1 MLAGFYFPWDRP
13 GVFPSG
19 EWFMWVWS
27 TLCPACLSLSG
38 SIMRISRDCVV
49 VEIWVNSDN
58 ENRELVCLLLSCSLG
73 TGRGT
78 RMNGPLAGGT
88 SLG

>member
-1 MLAGFYFPWDRP
+1 
-13 GVFPSG
+13 
-19 EWFMWVWS
+19 
-27 TLCPACLSLSG
+27 
-38 SIMRISRDCVV
+38 MRISRDCVV

-73 TGRGT
+73 IGRGT